1 MQVIN
6 HIFQE
11 VRKPARENYNFLLDH
26 KNRLIYVHRGKIQ
39 TTTECLIGWNF
50 ALSIMNRPTLHW

>member
-26 KNRLIYVHRGKIQ
+26 KIRLTYVNRGKIQ
-39 TTTECLIGWNF
+39 TTTECFIYLIVSY
-50 ALSIMNRPTLHW
+50 L